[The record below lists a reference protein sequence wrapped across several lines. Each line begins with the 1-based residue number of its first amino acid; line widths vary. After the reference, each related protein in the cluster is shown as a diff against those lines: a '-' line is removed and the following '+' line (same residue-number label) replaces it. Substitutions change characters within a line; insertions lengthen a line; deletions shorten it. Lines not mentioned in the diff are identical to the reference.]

1 MTNEEIRKQIDK
13 NNEAI
18 LRLTSKIQFVLNQ
31 EVNALIIENK
41 RLQEQCNHVFD
52 EEGVCIY
59 CDALKED

>member
-1 MTNEEIRKQIDK
+1 MTNEEIREQIDK
-13 NNEAI
+13 NNDAI

-41 RLQEQCNHVFD
+41 KLQEQCSHVFD